1 MFDPPPTKRAR
12 VSISY
17 IHKVEPDQ
25 SVVDQAVRAPEP
37 HHTVFIDKKILPAL
51 E

>member
-1 MFDPPPTKRAR
+1 MFDRPPIKQAR
-12 VSISY
+12 VFISY

-25 SVVDQAVRAPEP
+25 SVVDQVVRALEP
-37 HHTVFIDKKILPAL
+37 HHTVFIDIKILPAL